1 MASGGGRG
9 AQGRRSLHETIAR
22 QSGRDGGEEVARL
35 LATLKRCFK
44 ENGLTYKDVARS
56 LSISEASVKRYFA
69 GGTVT
74 LTQLQRMCAIV
85 RIAIGDL
92 VELAASDSDQRAK
105 DLSHQQ
111 EEGLARSA
119 LTSFVFY
126 LIRHGWMAAE
136 IRDELE
142 MDEAEIT
149 TQLIRLEKLRLIDLL
164 PANRVRF
171 LTAKFPNWLP
181 GGPIRRQFDRTLKS
195 EFATLDYH
203 APGIFWELETVK
215 LSRSSQARLQELT
228 DGFMRAV
235 RGLAEEDRKLP
246 RTESAWRSV
255 LVVSKPA
262 YPKLLRKSA
271 RTSKQS

>member
-1 MASGGGRG
+1 MREG
-9 AQGRRSLHETIAR
+9 SLHEAKAIR
-22 QSGRDGGEEVARL
+22 SRDDSGETARL
-35 LATLKRCFK
+35 LATLKRCFR
-44 ENGLTYKDVARS
+44 EHGLTYKDVARS

-74 LTQLQRMCAIV
+74 LAQLERMCAIV
-85 RIAIGDL
+85 RLGIGDL
-92 VELAASDSDQRAK
+92 VELAAAAGGDQRAQE
-105 DLSHQQ
+105 LSQQQ

-126 LIRHGWMAAE
+126 LIRHGWTATE

-164 PANRVRF
+164 PANRVKF

-195 EFATLDYH
+195 EFAALDYH
-203 APGIFWELETVK
+203 APEVSWENETVK
-215 LSRSSQARLQELT
+215 LSRSSEAQLHELMG
-228 DGFMRAV
+228 DFMRAV
-235 RGLAEEDRKLP
+235 RGVAEKDRKLP
-246 RTESAWRSV
+246 RDASAWRSV
-255 LVVSKPA
+255 LVVAKPA
-262 YPKLLRKSA
+262 DPKQLRRNRRLPKRA
-271 RTSKQS
+271 

>member
-1 MASGGGRG
+1 MRSSSLQETMARPPGHESGG
-9 AQGRRSLHETIAR
+9 
-22 QSGRDGGEEVARL
+22 DVARL

-56 LSISEASVKRYFA
+56 LSVSEASVKRYFA

-74 LTQLQRMCAIV
+74 LAQLERMCAIV
-85 RIAIGDL
+85 RIGIGDL
-92 VELAASDSDQRAK
+92 VELAGAGGDQRAK
-105 DLSHQQ
+105 DLSQQQ

-126 LIRHGWMAAE
+126 LIRQGWTAAE

-149 TQLIRLEKLRLIDLL
+149 THLIRLEKLRLIDLL
-164 PANRVRF
+164 PANRVKF

-203 APGIFWELETVK
+203 APGIFWELETLK
-215 LSRSSQARLQELT
+215 LSSSSQTRLQQLM
-228 DGFMRAV
+228 DGFMHAA
-235 RGLAEEDRKLP
+235 RGLADEDRKLP
-246 RTESAWRSV
+246 RAESTWRSV
-255 LVVSKPA
+255 LVVSKQA
-262 YPKLLRKSA
+262 YPKLLHRSPKS
-271 RTSKQS
+271 SKRP